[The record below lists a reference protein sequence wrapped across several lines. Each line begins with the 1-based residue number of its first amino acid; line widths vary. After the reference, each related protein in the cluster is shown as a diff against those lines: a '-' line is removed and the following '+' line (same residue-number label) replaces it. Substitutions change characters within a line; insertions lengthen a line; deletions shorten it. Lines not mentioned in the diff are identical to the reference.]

1 MDINAPKGQ
10 VTKQVTISNAAKL
23 LTALPSTPFTAA
35 EVKPAARAVITV
47 RTSQINIKYDGTSP
61 TVAIGHLFVSGD
73 TFEIL
78 GNYNIARLEFIRNGS
93 TDADITVTLEG

>member
-1 MDINAPKGQ
+1 MDINAPRGQ
-10 VTKQVTISNAAKL
+10 VTKQVTITDAAVL

-35 EVKPAARAVITV
+35 QVLAAARAVITV

-61 TVAIGHLFVSGD
+61 TVAIGHLYLIGD
-73 TFEIL
+73 VFEIL
-78 GNYNIARLEFIRNGS
+78 GNYNITRLEIIRNGS

>member
-10 VTKQVTISNAAKL
+10 VTKQVTISNTAVL

-35 EVKPAARAVITV
+35 QVLAAARAVITV
-47 RTSQINIKYDGTSP
+47 RTSQINVRYDGISP
-61 TVAIGHLFVSGD
+61 TVAIGHLYLIGD
-73 TFEIL
+73 VFEIL
-78 GNYNIARLEFIRNGS
+78 SNRNIERLEFIRNGA